1 MTPEREEK
9 LLSVLQRRQ
18 PDLTLI
24 AEQVHKPRNIS
35 ALIRNCDAAGV
46 AEVQVVKPKEGYHN
60 YRGTALGSDRWVDVA
75 LHETLDSAIDKVRA
89 QGMKVYAAHL
99 SDEAVS
105 YRDVDMTEPCAI
117 IMGAEKEGISAQA
130 AELAD
135 AHIIIP
141 MQGVVSSLN
150 VSTAAGIIL
159 AEAIDQR
166 LRAGLY
172 DQSRMPT
179 EWISR
184 KMFEA
189 RYPKVAEFCRRRR
202 LVYPDYD
209 ERGEMLAPAE
219 WNDQVTAGT
228 APVLEQA

>member
-1 MTPEREEK
+1 MTPEREQK

-46 AEVQVVKPKEGYHN
+46 PEVQVVKPKEGYHN
-60 YRGTALGSDRWVDVA
+60 YRGTALGSDRWVDTA
-75 LHETLDSAIDKVRA
+75 LHETLDDAVDKVRA
-89 QGMKVYAAHL
+89 QGMKIYAAHF
-99 SDEAVS
+99 SDEAVP
-105 YRDVDMTEPCAI
+105 YREVDYTQPCAI
-117 IMGAEKEGISAQA
+117 IMGAEKEGISPRA

-159 AEAIDQR
+159 AEVIDQR

-172 DQSRMPT
+172 DQSRMPI
-179 EWISR
+179 EWIAR

-202 LVYPDYD
+202 LAYPEYS
-209 ERGEMLAPAE
+209 ESGEMLAPAD
-219 WNDQVTAGT
+219 WNAQVTAGT
-228 APVLEQA
+228 APVLESA

>member
-1 MTPEREEK
+1 MTPEREQK
-9 LLSVLQRRQ
+9 LLAVLQRRQ

-60 YRGTALGSDRWVDVA
+60 YRGTALGSDRWVDTA
-75 LHETLDSAIDKVRA
+75 LHDTLDQAIAAVRA
-89 QGMKVYAAHL
+89 KGMRIYAAHF
-99 SDEAVS
+99 SDQAVP
-105 YRDVDMTEPCAI
+105 YREVDYTGPCAI
-117 IMGAEKEGISAQA
+117 IMGAEKEGISPRA
-130 AELAD
+130 AKLAD
-135 AHIIIP
+135 RHIIIP

-166 LRAGLY
+166 LQAGLY
-172 DQSRMPT
+172 DRSRMPV
-179 EWISR
+179 EWIAR

-202 LVYPDYD
+202 LAYPEYD
-209 ERGEMLAPAE
+209 ERGEMRSPQD

-228 APVLEQA
+228 APALTLD